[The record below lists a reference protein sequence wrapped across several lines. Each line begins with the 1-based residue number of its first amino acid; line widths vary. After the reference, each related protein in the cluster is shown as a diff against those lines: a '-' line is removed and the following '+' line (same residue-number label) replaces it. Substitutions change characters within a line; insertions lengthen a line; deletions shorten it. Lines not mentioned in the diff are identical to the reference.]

1 MELTIQTVQ
10 VFSILVA
17 LAAFAFAAWLFTWVK
32 AQPSSNKRIAEI
44 GGYIHEGAKTFLRR
58 EYRLLAR
65 FTVVVAIIIFVF
77 LPHPVWDGNVADNI
91 KMVISYIFGTFL
103 SALAG
108 QIGMNVAT
116 MANVKASEAA
126 KKV

>member
-1 MELTIQTVQ
+1 MELTIQTVKYSQ
-10 VFSILVA
+10 SL
-17 LAAFAFAAWLFTWVK
+17 LPSAFAFSAWLFTWVK

-77 LPHPVWDGNVADNI
+77 LPHPVWDG
-91 KMVISYIFGTFL
+91 M
-103 SALAG
+103 
-108 QIGMNVAT
+108 
-116 MANVKASEAA
+116 
-126 KKV
+126 